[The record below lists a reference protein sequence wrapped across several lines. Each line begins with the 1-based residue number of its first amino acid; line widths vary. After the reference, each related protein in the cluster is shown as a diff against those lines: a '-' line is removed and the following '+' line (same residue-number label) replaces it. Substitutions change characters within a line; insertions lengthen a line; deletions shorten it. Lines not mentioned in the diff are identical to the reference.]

1 MITAVARR
9 GLAPARSRTHHECV
23 PRRLDPAHAVDHA
36 DALYRAACALTGSAH
51 EAEDLVQETYA
62 RVLARPR
69 VLHSIS
75 DRGYLLIALR
85 RTFLDDHR
93 RRRRRPAPA
102 ALEDME
108 VEMADPS
115 TAGRPESAL
124 DARELYAAIA
134 ALPDGWG
141 EVVAAVDIAGLS
153 YSETARLLDVPEG
166 TVMSRLYRARRR
178 LAAQLDAG
186 LD

>member
-1 MITAVARR
+1 VIAAVLKT
-9 GLAPARSRTHHECV
+9 GLAPARHQHECV
-23 PRRLDPAHAVDHA
+23 PRTLDPAHAVEHV

-51 EAEDLVQETYA
+51 EAEDLVQETYS
-62 RVLARPR
+62 RVLAKPR

-93 RRRRRPAPA
+93 RKRRR
-102 ALEDME
+102 ALQTPLDDME
-108 VEMADPS
+108 VEIADPS
-115 TAGRPESAL
+115 PRGQPQDAL
-124 DARELYAAIA
+124 DARELYSAIA

-141 EVVAAVDIAGLS
+141 EVVAAVDIAGLT

-178 LAAQLDAG
+178 LAAQLDEESS
-186 LD
+186 